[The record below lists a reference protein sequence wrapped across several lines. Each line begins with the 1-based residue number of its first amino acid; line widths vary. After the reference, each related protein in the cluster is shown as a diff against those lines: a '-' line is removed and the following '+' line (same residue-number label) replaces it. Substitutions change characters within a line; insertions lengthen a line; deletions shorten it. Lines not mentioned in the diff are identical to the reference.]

1 LNVEVGAGGGVL
13 DVVSVEADYDRLP
26 VTQDNLRRERLNP
39 ARLGGDLYRAGL
51 VNPALETRIR
61 RLLGKVRCL

>member
-1 LNVEVGAGGGVL
+1 MEVGAGGGVL

-39 ARLGGDLYRAGL
+39 AASAATYPGL
-51 VNPALETRIR
+51 DW
-61 RLLGKVRCL
+61 